1 LKKDANG
8 KGNWEMNEVAGKEPA
23 ADKQD
28 GAQGFQEL
36 AGILIKD
43 SRVSY
48 ETNTLS
54 ALNLEIGRLAMKTAV
69 PVKASFTLDRGADSA
84 PLSVIAALTATLDP
98 DAKRYGLAAVN
109 LSGELHE
116 KGDSNAIA
124 WRFSA
129 PTLDID
135 QAAQTLRVPGFTAQ
149 YASAQVSGAVSG
161 DKISDAPQLHGS
173 VRLEPV
179 VLRELL
185 PSLGVEPPKTRD
197 PKVLSK
203 LAASA
208 NFSYGNKAAMLGDLK
223 LQLDESTFSGNAA
236 IVNLDTKAMTFDLK
250 LDQIDVDRYLS
261 PDESGSKKPD
271 EKPVD
276 LPSEKLKALDA
287 NGTFQIGRLRVAGM
301 DLTGVK
307 LTLASKDGLIRVNP
321 IKAALFGGQYAGD
334 VIYDA
339 RAKVP
344 AMKLDQQMTGIDMA
358 KLLKATVK
366 SDRLSGKANVTM
378 KLAGQGKNS
387 DALVK
392 AFAGRVEANMQNGA
406 VEGIDL
412 WNSISQA
419 QALIEK
425 KPLPPSSKE
434 NRTKFDS
441 FKASADI
448 AGGVATM
455 KDLNIASQNLR
466 VTGEGTA
473 NFVTR
478 AINYKILAKIL
489 KAPPGAGAD
498 LNKLALA
505 DIPVNITGT
514 MTDPKVSPDIE
525 GIARAKLQQK
535 IDEKKDELKKKLG
548 DKLQDLFKH

>member
-1 LKKDANG
+1 
-8 KGNWEMNEVAGKEPA
+8 
-23 ADKQD
+23 
-28 GAQGFQEL
+28 
-36 AGILIKD
+36 
-43 SRVSY
+43 
-48 ETNTLS
+48 LS
-54 ALNLEIGRLAMKTAV
+54 DLNIDIGRVAMKSPV
-69 PVKASFTLDRGADSA
+69 PVKARFNLDRGDGSA
-84 PLSVIAALTATLDP
+84 PMGFSAALSATMDP
-98 DAKRYGLAAVN
+98 DAKRYGLASVN
-109 LSGELHE
+109 LSGEMHE
-116 KGDSNAIA
+116 KTDSRPIA
-124 WRFSA
+124 WSFTA
-129 PTLDID
+129 PSVDVD
-135 QAAQTLRVPGFTAQ
+135 QAAQTLKVPSFSAQ
-149 YASAQVSGAVSG
+149 YAAAQLSGSING
-161 DKISDAPQLHGS
+161 EKIVDDPQMHGS
-173 VRLEPV
+173 FKLEPL
-179 VLRELL
+179 VLREFM
-185 PSLGVEPPKTRD
+185 PRIGVEPPKTRD

-203 LAASA
+203 LTAAA
-208 NFSYGNKAAMLGDLK
+208 NFSYGNKAAMLSNVDIG
-223 LQLDESTFSGNAA
+223 LDDSRFTGNAA
-236 IVNLDTKAMTFDLK
+236 ITNLDTKAMTFDLK
-250 LDQIDVDRYLS
+250 LDQIDADRYLS
-261 PDESGSKKPD
+261 PDESGAKPD

-287 NGTFQIGRLRVAGM
+287 NGTFQIGKLRIAGM

-307 LTLASKDGLIRVNP
+307 LTLASKDGLMRLNP
-321 IKAALFGGQYAGD
+321 LKAALFGGAYQGD
-334 VIYDA
+334 ITYDA
-339 RAKVP
+339 RSKVP

-366 SDRLSGKANVTM
+366 SERLSGKGNVSM

-412 WNSISQA
+412 WNAISQA

-425 KPLPPSSKE
+425 KPLPPGSKE

-441 FKASADI
+441 FKGSADI

-473 NFVTR
+473 NFISR
-478 AINYKILAKIL
+478 AINYKILVKIL
-489 KAPPGAGAD
+489 KAPPGANAD
-498 LNKLALA
+498 LSKLALA
-505 DIPVNITGT
+505 DIPVNITGNIS
-514 MTDPKVSPDIE
+514 DPKVSPDIE